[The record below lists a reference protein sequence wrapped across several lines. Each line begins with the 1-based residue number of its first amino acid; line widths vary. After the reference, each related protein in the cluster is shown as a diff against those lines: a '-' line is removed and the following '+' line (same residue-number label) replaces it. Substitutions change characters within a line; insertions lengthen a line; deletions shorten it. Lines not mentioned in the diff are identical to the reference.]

1 MSGPRRLLARLRD
14 LRARGAAPL
23 SDLVRLVAAEMVA
36 EVCSIYVQRPGD
48 ILELAASQAGLA
60 FENELLRRQVAPT

>member
-1 MSGPRRLLARLRD
+1 M
-14 LRARGAAPL
+14 
-23 SDLVRLVAAEMVA
+23 
-36 EVCSIYVQRPGD
+36 D